1 LSFGAAGERQHCVD
15 VEIDMK
21 PQSQQR
27 QPGLE
32 QEMEP
37 LPEFMPR
44 TGGSRRT
51 AGKVALIT
59 GDDSGICGGF

>member
-1 LSFGAAGERQHCVD
+1 VD

-37 LPEFMPR
+37 PREFMPR
-44 TGGSRRT
+44 TAGSRRT

-59 GDDSGICGGF
+59 GGDSGNCGGF